1 MLMQKHLP
9 SGLHKTPNNQ
19 VIAPQK
25 LALVKW
31 LKSIC
36 NKSFVV
42 DHIKSIGTA
51 ESQPTRNRLNNTGK
65 LRT

>member
-1 MLMQKHLP
+1 MQKHLL
-9 SGLHKTPNNQ
+9 SVLHEIPNN
-19 VIAPQK
+19 QK

-42 DHIKSIGTA
+42 DHIKSLGTA
-51 ESQPTRNRLNNTGK
+51 ESQPTGNELNNTGK
-65 LRT
+65 LGT